1 MVDFP
6 KFGHIYNPT
15 GNSLL
20 SSISV
25 NSVLLAAKD
34 VESITHFSLT
44 ILVNIPS
51 LSEYK
56 YMVYVI
62 VGEHS
67 DNFKICLSEMVF
79 NRFFQF

>member
-1 MVDFP
+1 MS
-6 KFGHIYNPT
+6 N
-15 GNSLL
+15 
-20 SSISV
+20 ISV

-44 ILVNIPS
+44 KLVNIPS

-67 DNFKICLSEMVF
+67 DFKICLSEMVF
-79 NRFFQF
+79 NRFFSILIHLETCIEETTMCT